1 MVSDDV
7 IVKNEFQNDGK
18 SIHIYFSE
26 KFNGFVAY
34 GFSAF
39 LAMRTLKDKDIQV
52 QQRYSVE
59 YQMPMVVFGKR
70 QLQELKRDSVAKQGT
85 IEGKYYHIQ
94 SSAKM
99 DDEAYSEWAQW
110 LRG

>member
-26 KFNGFVAY
+26 KFNGFVTY

-39 LAMRTLKDKDIQV
+39 LAMRALKAKDMPL
-52 QQRYSVE
+52 QQRYAVE
-59 YQMPMVVFGKR
+59 FQMPMVVIGKR
-70 QLQELKRDSVAKQGT
+70 QMKNLLRDAVTMQGT
-85 IEGKYYHIQ
+85 VEGKYYHIQ

-99 DDEAYSEWAQW
+99 DDEAYGEWAQW